1 VAEETCARV
10 SSDKAVIRSTYPC
23 YMRLVF
29 VIEELRYSKV
39 SRDMTIDFSGIIPK
53 VALYEI
59 SEWRWR

>member
-1 VAEETCARV
+1 
-10 SSDKAVIRSTYPC
+10 
-23 YMRLVF
+23 MRLVF